1 MRDVKVGIGY
11 EKGDERKTQGKVSK
25 LGNVAYPREISWSQ
39 RIRGGVFEI
48 N

>member
-11 EKGDERKTQGKVSK
+11 EKGDEGKTRGKISK
-25 LGNVAYPREISWSQ
+25 LGNVAYPRKISWSQ